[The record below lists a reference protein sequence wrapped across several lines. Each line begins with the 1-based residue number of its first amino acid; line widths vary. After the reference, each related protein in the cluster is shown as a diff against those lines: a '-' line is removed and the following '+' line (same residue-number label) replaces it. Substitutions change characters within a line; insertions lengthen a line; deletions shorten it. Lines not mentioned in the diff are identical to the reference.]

1 MRIAGALKLGF
12 LLSATDKMSSVVGSA
27 VDKSTDK
34 LNAFERRTSK
44 IAKGFV
50 GFGARMAGIGALVGT
65 GLYRLANSTANFA
78 VDAYRNAQK
87 VGLAFDTYQ
96 KLGYALQQSGVDASG
111 FNYMMQRLNR
121 TMDAA
126 ASGNQNK
133 MALFS
138 DLGIAIKD
146 SSGQLR
152 SQEAILKDLAD
163 VYKNVEDGPVKVAH
177 ALEMLGRQGANLI
190 PLLNG
195 GSDAL
200 KELMAD
206 AYKFGIIS
214 EKDAHN
220 AIEFSNRLGELQ
232 RVFQN
237 IRNEI
242 GLALI
247 PTFEKWLGKA
257 RDIVLRVR
265 GWIAE
270 NRELAE
276 RIGRI
281 ALAISAFL
289 VVGGSLS
296 ILIGSFIFIFGKLT
310 AVIRGVQMAFVATK
324 TVIGF
329 AQVAIA
335 GMKGTTIAANAA
347 TRAYMLTQGKATTA
361 TKAYAVGQ
369 KMAAAATWLFSKAL
383 WANPITWIIGLIIAL
398 GVAVFML
405 IRHWDWVTEKLG
417 KAWEW
422 IKGVFSS
429 GWEWIKGIWSGV
441 SEWFS
446 GIWDR
451 VKGVFSS
458 VWEWIKK
465 LFLRFHPIGLVIQ
478 HWETIVAWFRG
489 LWDRVKTVFVSA
501 WDGIGNFFGT
511 LKERFTEWGR
521 NIIQGLV
528 DGIRSMISA
537 PIDAIRELGS
547 NITGRFR
554 NLLGISSPSKIF
566 AEYGLNITQGLSG
579 GIEKGSYEAVGA
591 TQGLALQTVRAAS
604 AGNSYSTDYHSYG
617 GASISFSP
625 VINVSGGGGD
635 VQSSVMQALS
645 MGYREFEKMM
655 DRYISDK
662 NRLAFAD

>member
-1 MRIAGALKLGF
+1 MAAASALKLGF
-12 LLSATDKMSSVVGSA
+12 LLSATDKMSAVVGSA

-65 GLYRLANSTANFA
+65 GLYKLADSTANFA

-87 VGLAFDTYQ
+87 VGMAFDTYQ
-96 KLGYALQQSGVDASG
+96 KLGYALQQSGVDAGG

-121 TMDAA
+121 TMVDA

-133 MALFS
+133 MALFK
-138 DLGIAIKD
+138 DLGISIKD

-163 VYKNVEDGPVKVAH
+163 VYKRVEDGPVKVAH

-200 KELMAD
+200 KELMGA
-206 AYKFGIIS
+206 AYEFGIIS
-214 EKDAHN
+214 DKDAHK

-232 RVFQN
+232 RVFQSV
-237 IRNEI
+237 RNEI

-247 PTFEKWLGKA
+247 PMFEKWLGKA
-257 RDIVLRVR
+257 RDIFVQVR

-281 ALAISAFL
+281 ALAVSAFL
-289 VVGGSLS
+289 VVGGALS
-296 ILIGSFIFIFGKLT
+296 ILIGSLIFIIGKLT
-310 AVIRGVQMAFVATK
+310 AVIRGAIVVFNLAKAATLGLKTAFVKAKSSMLLFRIQYGLLVAKQKIATAAMWLYNGAVSAAK
-324 TVIGF
+324 VTSLAFTKGLAVSKGAF
-329 AQVAIA
+329 LALGAGLKVA
-335 GMKGTTIAANAA
+335 TLA
-347 TRAYMLTQGKATTA
+347 TAKFTL
-361 TKAYAVGQ
+361 
-369 KMAAAATWLFSKAL
+369 AL
-383 WANPITWIIGLIIAL
+383 LANPITWVVVGIMALIA
-398 GVAVFML
+398 AVVLL
-405 IRHWDWVTEKLG
+405 IRHWDRVTAFFSGLWDRVKG
-417 KAWEW
+417 IFSSAWEW
-422 IKGVFSS
+422 IKG
-429 GWEWIKGIWSGV
+429 
-441 SEWFS
+441 
-446 GIWDR
+446 
-451 VKGVFSS
+451 
-458 VWEWIKK
+458 

-478 HWETIVAWFRG
+478 HWETIVGWFRG

-501 WDGIGNFFGT
+501 WDGIGEFFSN
-511 LKERFTEWGR
+511 LKTRFAEWGR
-521 NIIQGLV
+521 NIIQGLI
-528 DGIRSMISA
+528 DGIMSRIKAVTETISN
-537 PIDAIRELGS
+537 IGS
-547 NITGRFR
+547 AITGRFR

-591 TQGLALQTVRAAS
+591 TQGLALQTVRATS
-604 AGNSYSTDYHSYG
+604 AGNTYSTDYHSYG
-617 GASISFSP
+617 GAS
-625 VINVSGGGGD
+625 VNVSQTFNINGGGD
-635 VQSSVMQALS
+635 MVNNAVTAIQQ
-645 MGYREFEKMM
+645 GKREIERMIDDYFA
-655 DRYISDK
+655 DK
-662 NRLAFAD
+662 RRLAFAD